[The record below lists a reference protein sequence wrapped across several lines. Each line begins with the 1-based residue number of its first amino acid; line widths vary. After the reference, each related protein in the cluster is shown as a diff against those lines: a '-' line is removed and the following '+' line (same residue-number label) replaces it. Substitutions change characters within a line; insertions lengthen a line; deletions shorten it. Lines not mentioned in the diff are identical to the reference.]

1 MTSLTEVKYCLGRK
15 AFKKMGN
22 LFRGCTLSIQAV
34 SPSSF
39 TCLSGVAV
47 VSICNEFAL
56 LPTSDRRAMCTLKPG
71 SPFQIYYLAALNGNP
86 VFAWLVLA
94 CGQKIS
100 ISECPNEIHD

>member
-1 MTSLTEVKYCLGRK
+1 MRPATEDFSHRSEILSWQKV
-15 AFKKMGN
+15 FKKMGN

-47 VSICNEFAL
+47 VSICNQFAL
-56 LPTSDRRAMCTLKPG
+56 LPTSDRGSVCSLKPG

-86 VFAWLVLA
+86 VFAYLVFA
-94 CGQKIS
+94 CGHRV
-100 ISECPNEIHD
+100 SEK